1 MPRERIRCQK
11 EPDLKNKTEDA
22 NNKQIYERSSAI
34 MSEYFQ
40 RKVVSFRLQEVLEMS
55 WNEQGLYLT
64 PCICWCLNVTDVSL
78 TASFP
83 S

>member
-1 MPRERIRCQK
+1 
-11 EPDLKNKTEDA
+11 
-22 NNKQIYERSSAI
+22 

-40 RKVVSFRLQEVLEMS
+40 RKVVSFRLQQVLEMS
-55 WNEQGLYLT
+55 WNELGLYLT

>member
-1 MPRERIRCQK
+1 MSNLLETTDTCPCSLRQELLMPRERIRCQK

-55 WNEQGLYLT
+55 
-64 PCICWCLNVTDVSL
+64 
-78 TASFP
+78 
-83 S
+83 